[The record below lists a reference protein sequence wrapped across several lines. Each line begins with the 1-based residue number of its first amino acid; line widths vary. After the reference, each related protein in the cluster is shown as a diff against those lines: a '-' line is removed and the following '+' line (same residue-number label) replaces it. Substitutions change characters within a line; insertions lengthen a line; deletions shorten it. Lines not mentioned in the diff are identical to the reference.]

1 MPGAKC
7 PPDIM
12 CGHSGIKP
20 HDPSHSEQSHSEQ
33 SIVYY
38 YTTTAGIHSY
48 ESCETFL
55 DYIFPA
61 SSLYQYPNQ

>member
-38 YTTTAGIHSY
+38 YTTTAGIH
-48 ESCETFL
+48 
-55 DYIFPA
+55 
-61 SSLYQYPNQ
+61 